1 MRIQHRDQ
9 PRSKRSGFTLMEVLV
24 VVAILVIL
32 AGTASIFV
40 FRYLEDAN
48 TNRAQADLRT
58 LTAAC
63 TAYKIRNGDFPESLM
78 ELWQPSDGSTKPY
91 VESEAALLDPW
102 RKPYQYDPTGPNNGG
117 RNPDIWTTTPDGQVI
132 GNWEMVRQR

>member
-1 MRIQHRDQ
+1 MKIQNQ
-9 PRSKRSGFTLMEVLV
+9 IRSRALRRGFTLMEVLV

-40 FRYLEDAN
+40 FRYLDDAN
-48 TNRAQADLRT
+48 ANRAQADLRT

-63 TAYKIRNGDFPESLM
+63 TAYKIRNGDFPETLT

-91 VESEAALLDPW
+91 VESEAALYDPW
-102 RKPYQYDPTGPNNGG
+102 RRPYQYDPSGPNNGG